1 MIVHD
6 SIVQAHWKIGFKGVE
21 KMKIGVLGSGT
32 MGNGIAQVMAD
43 AGHEVVLCDVNAE
56 ALVRAEQSITTN
68 LERVYKKQ
76 GKDLHEIEKVFRRIT
91 FTTEL
96 PVLRDSDVVVEAI
109 IENMEVKK
117 KVFAELG
124 ALLNEKAIIAS
135 NTSGLSITELAS
147 AAGRPAKVI
156 GMHFF
161 NPVPV
166 MKLVEIVR
174 GSDTSDETYEVV
186 SSLVESIGKE
196 SISIVDAPLFVVNR
210 ILVPLINEAIFVLGE
225 GIASVEDI
233 DKGMM
238 LGANHPIGPLAL
250 ADLIGL
256 DTMLFVAETLFEETG
271 DSKYR
276 VPPLLRKKVRA
287 GHLGRKSGRG
297 FYDYE

>member
-1 MIVHD
+1 M
-6 SIVQAHWKIGFKGVE
+6 E
-21 KMKIGVLGSGT
+21 IGVLGSGT

-43 AGHEVVLCDVNAE
+43 AGHKVILCDVNTE
-56 ALVRAEQSITTN
+56 ALVRAEQTMHTN
-68 LERVYKKQ
+68 LERVFKKQ
-76 GKDLHEIEKVFRRIT
+76 GKDLSEIDRVFERIE

-96 PVLRDSDVVVEAI
+96 PLLKNSDVVIEAI
-109 IENMEVKK
+109 IENMEIKK

-124 ALLNEKAIIAS
+124 ALLSEKTIIAS
-135 NTSGLSITELAS
+135 NTSGLSITELA
-147 AAGRPAKVI
+147 AAARRPEKVI

-166 MKLVEIVR
+166 MKLVEIAR
-174 GSDTSDETYEVV
+174 GADTSDETYDIVT
-186 SSLVESIGKE
+186 SLVESIGKE

-210 ILVPLINEAIFVLGE
+210 ILVPLINESIFVLSE
-225 GIASVEDI
+225 GIASAEDI

-256 DTMLFVAETLFEETG
+256 DTMLFVAETLLEETG

-297 FYDYE
+297 FYEYG

>member
-1 MIVHD
+1 M
-6 SIVQAHWKIGFKGVE
+6 E
-21 KMKIGVLGSGT
+21 IGVLGSGT

-43 AGHEVVLCDVNAE
+43 AGHKVILCDVNTE
-56 ALVRAEQSITTN
+56 ALVRAEQTMHTN
-68 LERVYKKQ
+68 LERVFKKQ
-76 GKDLHEIEKVFRRIT
+76 GKDLSKIDKVFERIE

-96 PVLRDSDVVVEAI
+96 PLLKNTDVVIEAI
-109 IENMEVKK
+109 IENMEIKK

-124 ALLNEKAIIAS
+124 ALLSEKTIIAS
-135 NTSGLSITELAS
+135 NTSGLSITELAT
-147 AAGRPAKVI
+147 AAKRPEKVI

-174 GSDTSDETYEVV
+174 GADTSDETYDIVT
-186 SSLVESIGKE
+186 SLVESIGKE

-210 ILVPLINEAIFVLGE
+210 ILVPLINESIFVLSE
-225 GIASVEDI
+225 GIASAEDI

-256 DTMLFVAETLFEETG
+256 DTMLFVAETLLEETG

-297 FYDYE
+297 FYEYG

>member
-1 MIVHD
+1 M
-6 SIVQAHWKIGFKGVE
+6 E
-21 KMKIGVLGSGT
+21 IGVLGSGT

-43 AGHEVVLCDVNAE
+43 AGHKVILCDVNTE
-56 ALVRAEQSITTN
+56 ALVRAEQTMHTN
-68 LERVYKKQ
+68 LERVFKKQ
-76 GKDLHEIEKVFRRIT
+76 GKDLSEIDKVFERIE

-96 PVLRDSDVVVEAI
+96 PLLKNSDVVIEAI
-109 IENMEVKK
+109 IENMEIKK

-124 ALLNEKAIIAS
+124 ALLCEKTIIAS
-135 NTSGLSITELAS
+135 NTSGLSITELAT
-147 AAGRPAKVI
+147 AAKRPEKVI

-166 MKLVEIVR
+166 MKLVEIAR
-174 GSDTSDETYEVV
+174 GADTSDETYEIVT
-186 SSLVESIGKE
+186 SLVESIGKE

-210 ILVPLINEAIFVLGE
+210 ILVPLINEAIFVLSE
-225 GIASVEDI
+225 GIASAEDI

-256 DTMLFVAETLFEETG
+256 DTMLFVAETLLEETG

-297 FYDYE
+297 FYEYG

>member
-1 MIVHD
+1 M
-6 SIVQAHWKIGFKGVE
+6 E
-21 KMKIGVLGSGT
+21 IGVLGSGT

-43 AGHEVVLCDVNAE
+43 AGYKVIICDVNTE
-56 ALVRAEQSITTN
+56 ALVRAEQTMHTN
-68 LERVYKKQ
+68 LERVFKKQ
-76 GKDLHEIEKVFRRIT
+76 GKDLSKIDKVFERIE

-96 PVLRDSDVVVEAI
+96 PLLKNTDVVIEAI
-109 IENMEVKK
+109 IENMEIKK

-124 ALLNEKAIIAS
+124 ALLSEKTIIAS
-135 NTSGLSITELAS
+135 NTSGLSITELAT
-147 AAGRPAKVI
+147 AAKRPEKVI

-174 GSDTSDETYEVV
+174 GADTSDETYDIVT
-186 SSLVESIGKE
+186 SLVESIGKE

-210 ILVPLINEAIFVLGE
+210 ILVPLINESIFVLSE
-225 GIASVEDI
+225 GIASAEDI

-256 DTMLFVAETLFEETG
+256 DTMLFVAETLLEETG

-297 FYDYE
+297 FYEYG

>member
-1 MIVHD
+1 M
-6 SIVQAHWKIGFKGVE
+6 E
-21 KMKIGVLGSGT
+21 IGVLGSGA

-43 AGHEVVLCDVNAE
+43 AGHKVILCDVNTE
-56 ALVRAEQSITTN
+56 ALVRAEQTMHTN
-68 LERVYKKQ
+68 LERVFKKQ
-76 GKDLHEIEKVFRRIT
+76 GKDLSKIDKVFERIE

-96 PVLRDSDVVVEAI
+96 PLLKNTDVVIEAI
-109 IENMEVKK
+109 IENMEIKK

-124 ALLNEKAIIAS
+124 ELLSEKTIIAS
-135 NTSGLSITELAS
+135 NTSGLSITELAT
-147 AAGRPAKVI
+147 AARRPEKVI

-174 GSDTSDETYEVV
+174 GADTSDETYDIVT
-186 SSLVESIGKE
+186 SLVESIGKE

-210 ILVPLINEAIFVLGE
+210 ILVPLINESIFVLSE
-225 GIASVEDI
+225 GIASAEDI

-256 DTMLFVAETLFEETG
+256 DTMLFVAETLLEETG

-297 FYDYE
+297 FYEYG

>member
-1 MIVHD
+1 MNV
-6 SIVQAHWKIGFKGVE
+6 
-21 KMKIGVLGSGT
+21 GVLGSGT

-43 AGHEVVLCDVNAE
+43 AGHTVILCDVNEE
-56 ALVRAEQSITTN
+56 ALVRAEQIMHKN

-76 GKDLHEIEKVFRRIT
+76 GKDLRDIDKVFERII
-91 FTTEL
+91 FTKEL
-96 PVLRDSDVVVEAI
+96 PLLEDSDIVIEAI
-109 IENMEVKK
+109 VENMEIKK

-124 ALLNEKAIIAS
+124 SLLNEKAIIAS
-135 NTSGLSITELAS
+135 NTSGLSITELAT
-147 AAGRPAKVI
+147 AARRPTKVI

-174 GSDTSDETYEVV
+174 GSDTSNETYETVT
-186 SSLVESIGKE
+186 SLVESIGKE

-225 GIASVEDI
+225 GIASAEDI

-256 DTMLFVAETLFEETG
+256 DTMLFVAETLLEETG

-297 FYDYE
+297 FYNYE

>member
-1 MIVHD
+1 
-6 SIVQAHWKIGFKGVE
+6 
-21 KMKIGVLGSGT
+21 MKIGVIGSGT

-43 AGHEVVLCDVNAE
+43 AGYDVVLCDVNKE
-56 ALVRAEQSITTN
+56 ALERAAKTINTN
-68 LERVYKKQ
+68 VGRLYKKQ
-76 GKDLHEIEKVFRRIT
+76 GKELAEATKVLARIE

-96 PVLRDSDVVVEAI
+96 SPLKDADVVIEAI
-109 IENMEVKK
+109 IEKMDVKK
-117 KVFAELG
+117 KVFQELDG
-124 ALLNEKAIIAS
+124 LCEGKTIFAS
-135 NTSGLSITELAS
+135 NTSGLSITELGAS
-147 AAGRPAKVI
+147 TDRADRVV

-166 MKLVEIVR
+166 MKLVEVIR
-174 GSDTSDETYEVV
+174 GSDTSDDTYEVIIE
-186 SSLVESIGKE
+186 LVRSIGKE

-210 ILVPLINEAIFVLGE
+210 ILVPFINEAIFVLGE

-250 ADLIGL
+250 ADMVGL
-256 DTMLFVAETLFEETG
+256 DTLLFVAETLLEETG

-276 VPPLLRKKVRA
+276 VPPLLRKHVRA

-297 FYDYE
+297 FYQY

>member
-1 MIVHD
+1 MN
-6 SIVQAHWKIGFKGVE
+6 
-21 KMKIGVLGSGT
+21 IGVLGSGT

-43 AGHEVVLCDVNAE
+43 AGHTVILCDVNEE
-56 ALVRAEQSITTN
+56 ALVRAEKIMHTN

-76 GKDLHEIEKVFRRIT
+76 GKNVREIDKVFERIT
-91 FTTEL
+91 FTKEL
-96 PVLRDSDVVVEAI
+96 PLLKDSDIVIEAI
-109 IENMEVKK
+109 IENMEIKK

-135 NTSGLSITELAS
+135 NTSGLSITELAT
-147 AAGRPAKVI
+147 AARRPAKVI

-174 GSDTSDETYEVV
+174 GSDTSNETYESVA
-186 SSLVESIGKE
+186 SLVESIGKE

-225 GIASVEDI
+225 GIASAEDI

-256 DTMLFVAETLFEETG
+256 DTMLFVAETLLEETG

-297 FYDYE
+297 FYDYG

>member
-1 MIVHD
+1 
-6 SIVQAHWKIGFKGVE
+6 
-21 KMKIGVLGSGT
+21 MKIGVIGSGT

-43 AGHEVVLCDVNAE
+43 AGYDVVLCDVNKE
-56 ALVRAEQSITTN
+56 ALERAAKTIDKN
-68 LERVYKKQ
+68 VGRLYKKQ
-76 GKDLHEIEKVFRRIT
+76 GKELAEATKVLARID

-96 PVLRDSDVVVEAI
+96 SSLKDADVVIEAI
-109 IENMEVKK
+109 IEKMDVKK
-117 KVFAELG
+117 KVFQELD
-124 ALLNEKAIIAS
+124 ALCEDKTIFAS
-135 NTSGLSITELAS
+135 NTSGLSITELGAS
-147 AAGRPAKVI
+147 TDRADRVV

-166 MKLVEIVR
+166 MKLVEVIR
-174 GSDTSDETYEVV
+174 GSDTSDDTYEVIIE
-186 SSLVESIGKE
+186 LVRSIGKE

-210 ILVPLINEAIFVLGE
+210 ILVPFINEAIFVLGE

-250 ADLIGL
+250 ADMVGL
-256 DTMLFVAETLFEETG
+256 DTLLFVAETLLEETG

-276 VPPLLRKKVRA
+276 VPPLLRKHVRA

-297 FYDYE
+297 FYQY

>member
-1 MIVHD
+1 MTRV
-6 SIVQAHWKIGFKGVE
+6 
-21 KMKIGVLGSGT
+21 KIGVIGSGT

-43 AGHEVVLCDVNAE
+43 AGYDVVLCDVNKE
-56 ALVRAEQSITTN
+56 ALERAAKTINTN
-68 LERVYKKQ
+68 VGRLYKKQ
-76 GKDLHEIEKVFRRIT
+76 GKELAEATKVLARIE

-96 PVLRDSDVVVEAI
+96 SPLKDADVVIEAI
-109 IENMEVKK
+109 IEKMDVKK
-117 KVFAELG
+117 KVFQELDG
-124 ALLNEKAIIAS
+124 LCEGKTIFAS
-135 NTSGLSITELAS
+135 NTSGLSITELGAS
-147 AAGRPAKVI
+147 TDRADRVV

-166 MKLVEIVR
+166 MKLVEVIR
-174 GSDTSDETYEVV
+174 GSDTSDDTYEVIIE
-186 SSLVESIGKE
+186 LVRSIGKE

-210 ILVPLINEAIFVLGE
+210 ILVPFINEAIFVLGE

-250 ADLIGL
+250 ADMVGL
-256 DTMLFVAETLFEETG
+256 DTLLFVAETLLEETG

-276 VPPLLRKKVRA
+276 VPPLLRKHVRA

-297 FYDYE
+297 FYQY

>member
-1 MIVHD
+1 
-6 SIVQAHWKIGFKGVE
+6 
-21 KMKIGVLGSGT
+21 MKIGVIGSGT

-43 AGHEVVLCDVNAE
+43 AGYDVVLCDVNKE
-56 ALVRAEQSITTN
+56 ALERAAKTIDTN
-68 LERVYKKQ
+68 VGRLYKKQ
-76 GKDLHEIEKVFRRIT
+76 GKELAEATKVIARID

-96 PVLRDSDVVVEAI
+96 SSLKDADVVIEAI
-109 IENMEVKK
+109 IEKMDVKK
-117 KVFAELG
+117 KVFQELD
-124 ALLNEKAIIAS
+124 ALCEDKTIFAS
-135 NTSGLSITELAS
+135 NTSGLSITELGAS
-147 AAGRPAKVI
+147 TDRADRVV

-166 MKLVEIVR
+166 MKLVEVIR
-174 GSDTSDETYEVV
+174 GSDTSDDTYEVV
-186 SSLVESIGKE
+186 IELVRSIGKE

-210 ILVPLINEAIFVLGE
+210 ILVPFINEAIFVLGE

-250 ADLIGL
+250 ADMVGL
-256 DTMLFVAETLFEETG
+256 DTLLFVAETLLEETG

-276 VPPLLRKKVRA
+276 VPPLLRKHVRA

-297 FYDYE
+297 FYQY

>member
-1 MIVHD
+1 MNV
-6 SIVQAHWKIGFKGVE
+6 
-21 KMKIGVLGSGT
+21 GVLGSGT

-43 AGHEVVLCDVNAE
+43 AGHTVILCDVNEE
-56 ALVRAEQSITTN
+56 ALVRAEQIMHKN

-76 GKDLHEIEKVFRRIT
+76 GKDLRDIDKVFERII
-91 FTTEL
+91 FTKEL
-96 PVLRDSDVVVEAI
+96 PLLKDSDIVIEAI
-109 IENMEVKK
+109 VENMEIKK

-135 NTSGLSITELAS
+135 NTSGLSITELAT
-147 AAGRPAKVI
+147 AARRPAKVI

-174 GSDTSDETYEVV
+174 GSDTSTETYETVA
-186 SSLVESIGKE
+186 SLVESIGKE

-225 GIASVEDI
+225 GIASAEDI

-256 DTMLFVAETLFEETG
+256 DTMLFVAETLLEETG

-297 FYDYE
+297 FYNYE

>member
-1 MIVHD
+1 M
-6 SIVQAHWKIGFKGVE
+6 E
-21 KMKIGVLGSGT
+21 IGVLGSGT

-43 AGHEVVLCDVNAE
+43 AGHKVIICDVNTE
-56 ALVRAEQSITTN
+56 ALIRAEQTMHTN
-68 LERVYKKQ
+68 LERVFKKQ
-76 GKDLHEIEKVFRRIT
+76 GKDLSDIDKVFERIT

-96 PVLRDSDVVVEAI
+96 PLLKDSDVVIEAI
-109 IENMEVKK
+109 IENMEIKK

-124 ALLNEKAIIAS
+124 ALLSEKTIIAS
-135 NTSGLSITELAS
+135 NTSGLSITELAT
-147 AAGRPAKVI
+147 AARRPEKVI

-166 MKLVEIVR
+166 MKLVEIAR
-174 GSDTSDETYEVV
+174 GADTSDETYEIVT
-186 SSLVESIGKE
+186 SLVESIGKE

-210 ILVPLINEAIFVLGE
+210 ILVPLINESIFVLSE
-225 GIASVEDI
+225 GIASAEDI

-256 DTMLFVAETLFEETG
+256 DTMLFVAETLLEETG

-297 FYDYE
+297 FYEYG

>member
-1 MIVHD
+1 
-6 SIVQAHWKIGFKGVE
+6 
-21 KMKIGVLGSGT
+21 MKIGVIGSGT

-43 AGHEVVLCDVNAE
+43 AGYDVVLCDVNKE
-56 ALVRAEQSITTN
+56 ALERAAKTIDKN
-68 LERVYKKQ
+68 VGRLYKKQ
-76 GKDLHEIEKVFRRIT
+76 GKKLAEATKVLARID

-96 PVLRDSDVVVEAI
+96 SSLKDADVVIEAI
-109 IENMEVKK
+109 IEKMDVKK
-117 KVFAELG
+117 KVFQELD
-124 ALLNEKAIIAS
+124 ALCEDKTIFAS
-135 NTSGLSITELAS
+135 NTSGLSITELGAS
-147 AAGRPAKVI
+147 TDRADRVV

-166 MKLVEIVR
+166 MKLVEVIR
-174 GSDTSDETYEVV
+174 GSDTSDDTYEVV
-186 SSLVESIGKE
+186 IELVRSIGKE

-210 ILVPLINEAIFVLGE
+210 ILVPFINEAIFVLGE

-250 ADLIGL
+250 ADMVGL
-256 DTMLFVAETLFEETG
+256 DTLLFVAETLLEETG

-276 VPPLLRKKVRA
+276 VPPLLRKHVRA

-297 FYDYE
+297 FYQY

>member
-1 MIVHD
+1 M
-6 SIVQAHWKIGFKGVE
+6 E
-21 KMKIGVLGSGT
+21 IGVLGSGT

-43 AGHEVVLCDVNAE
+43 AGHKVILCDVNSE
-56 ALVRAEQSITTN
+56 ALVRAEKSMHTN

-76 GKDLHEIEKVFRRIT
+76 GKDLSDINKVFERIT

-96 PVLRDSDVVVEAI
+96 PLLKESDVVIEAI
-109 IENMEVKK
+109 IENMDIKK

-147 AAGRPAKVI
+147 AAGRPTKVI

-186 SSLVESIGKE
+186 TSLVESIGKE

-225 GIASVEDI
+225 GIASAEDI

-256 DTMLFVAETLFEETG
+256 DTMLFVAETLLEETG

-297 FYDYE
+297 FFDYE

>member
-1 MIVHD
+1 MN
-6 SIVQAHWKIGFKGVE
+6 
-21 KMKIGVLGSGT
+21 IGVLGSGT

-43 AGHEVVLCDVNAE
+43 AGHNVVLCDANEE
-56 ALVRAEQSITTN
+56 ALVRAEQTMHTN
-68 LERVYKKQ
+68 IERVYNKQ
-76 GKDLHEIEKVFRRIT
+76 GKDLSAIDKVFERIT

-96 PVLRDSDVVVEAI
+96 PLLKDLDVVIEAI

-135 NTSGLSITELAS
+135 NTSGLSITELAT
-147 AAGRPAKVI
+147 AAERPAKVI

-174 GSDTSDETYEVV
+174 GSDTSDETFEVV
-186 SSLVESIGKE
+186 TSLVKSIGKE

-225 GIASVEDI
+225 GIASAEDI

-238 LGANHPIGPLAL
+238 LGANHPIGPLSL

-256 DTMLFVAETLFEETG
+256 DTMLFVAETLLEETG

-297 FYDYE
+297 FYEY

>member
-1 MIVHD
+1 MTRV
-6 SIVQAHWKIGFKGVE
+6 
-21 KMKIGVLGSGT
+21 KIGVIGSGT

-43 AGHEVVLCDVNAE
+43 VGYDVVLCDVNKE
-56 ALVRAEQSITTN
+56 ALERAAKTIDKN
-68 LERVYKKQ
+68 VGRLYKKQ
-76 GKDLHEIEKVFRRIT
+76 GKELAEATKVLARID

-96 PVLRDSDVVVEAI
+96 SSLKDADVVIEAI
-109 IENMEVKK
+109 IEKMDVKK
-117 KVFAELG
+117 KVFKELD
-124 ALLNEKAIIAS
+124 ALCEDKTIFAS
-135 NTSGLSITELAS
+135 NTSGLSITELGAS
-147 AAGRPAKVI
+147 TDRADRVV

-166 MKLVEIVR
+166 MKLVEVIR
-174 GSDTSDETYEVV
+174 GSDTSDDTYEVIIE
-186 SSLVESIGKE
+186 LVRSIGKE

-210 ILVPLINEAIFVLGE
+210 ILVPFINEAIFVLGE

-250 ADLIGL
+250 ADMVGL
-256 DTMLFVAETLFEETG
+256 DTLLFVAETLLEETG

-276 VPPLLRKKVRA
+276 VPPLLRKHVRA

-297 FYDYE
+297 FYQY